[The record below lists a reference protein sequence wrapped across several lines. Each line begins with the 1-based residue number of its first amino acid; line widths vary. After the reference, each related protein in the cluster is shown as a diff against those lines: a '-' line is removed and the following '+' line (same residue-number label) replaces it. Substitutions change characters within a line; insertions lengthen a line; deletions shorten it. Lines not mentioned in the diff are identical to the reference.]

1 MVEAKPYRVQV
12 PEDVL
17 EDLRSRLRR
26 TRWTEP
32 LPYPGWT
39 AGTDLD
45 YVKELVA
52 YWGSTFDWRAQER
65 WLNGFPQ
72 FTADL
77 DGQTVHFVHQRGRGP
92 NPLPL
97 ILTHGWPSSFV
108 ELLKLVPLLS
118 DPGAHGGDEHDSFDV
133 VVPSLPGY
141 AFSGRPSQPAHSASR
156 SWANLWARLMTE
168 CLGYRRFGAQGQDI
182 GAAVTIAL
190 GVDHADLVV
199 GIHLPGVLAFPPR
212 GAAPSEEGEAFLA
225 RQERFRNLEGAYAH
239 QQGTKP
245 HTLAVGLADSPA
257 GLAAWIVEKF
267 RAWSDCDGD
276 VERRFTKDEL
286 LTNITI
292 YWVSGS
298 IGPSFLFYYDAQQ
311 AAGPPVPAR
320 VNVPVGVA
328 LFPKENPVTGPRTWA
343 ETAYNIVR
351 WTEMPRGGHFP
362 AAEEPELLVSELREF
377 FRPLRR
383 PPS

>member
-1 MVEAKPYRVQV
+1 MVEAKPFKVQV

-32 LPYPGWT
+32 LPYQGWT
-39 AGTDLD
+39 AGADLD

-52 YWGSTFDWRAQER
+52 YWGSSFDWRAQER

-77 DGQTVHFVHQRGRGP
+77 DDQTVHFVHQRGRGP

-108 ELLKLVPLLS
+108 ELLKLVPLLT

-141 AFSGRPSQPAHSASR
+141 AFSGRPGQPSRSASR
-156 SWANLWARLMTE
+156 DWAHLWARLMAE
-168 CLGYRRFGAQGQDI
+168 CLGYSRFGAQGQDI

-190 GVDHADLVV
+190 GADHADLVV

-212 GAAPSEEGEAFLA
+212 GAALSEEGEAFLA
-225 RQERFRNLEGAYAH
+225 RQEGFGNLEGAYAH
-239 QQGTKP
+239 Q
-245 HTLAVGLADSPA
+245 
-257 GLAAWIVEKF
+257 
-267 RAWSDCDGD
+267 
-276 VERRFTKDEL
+276 
-286 LTNITI
+286 
-292 YWVSGS
+292 
-298 IGPSFLFYYDAQQ
+298 
-311 AAGPPVPAR
+311 
-320 VNVPVGVA
+320 
-328 LFPKENPVTGPRTWA
+328 
-343 ETAYNIVR
+343 
-351 WTEMPRGGHFP
+351 
-362 AAEEPELLVSELREF
+362 
-377 FRPLRR
+377 
-383 PPS
+383 